1 MKAILIDDEA
11 NAITLLQTLLNE
23 NCPEVKEIYW
33 ANELDEGVKLINEH
47 KPDIVF
53 LDIEMPKYSGLEIM
67 DFFNGKKI
75 DFSIVF
81 VTAYDQYAIEAFKL
95 CALDYILKPINPN
108 YLVNAVAK
116 CVDKKKENE
125 LTEKI
130 DALKKLTFNTLAI
143 EVPKGIIFLSYD
155 EIQYLEADGSYTKI
169 YTSKGNVELICKPL
183 KFFVEQLDHNEY
195 FFKCHRSYL
204 VNIKY
209 IKQFVKLDGGYL
221 IMKNDIKLPFA
232 KNSREEFSKVI
243 EGLF

>member
-1 MKAILIDDEA
+1 MKAILIDDEK
-11 NAITLLQTLLNE
+11 NAITVLKTLINE
-23 NCPEVKEIYW
+23 YCPEIKEIYW
-33 ANELDEGVKLINEH
+33 ANELEEGVRLINMHEA
-47 KPDIVF
+47 DIVF
-53 LDIEMPKYSGLEIM
+53 LDIEMPKHSGLEIM
-67 DFFNGKKI
+67 DFFNGKKM

-81 VTAYDQYAIEAFKL
+81 VTAYNKYAIEAFKL

-108 YLVNAVAK
+108 YLVQAVTK
-116 CVDKKKENE
+116 CVDKRKEKE
-125 LTEKI
+125 LTKKI

-183 KFFVEQLDHNEY
+183 KFFVEQLNHNEY

-221 IMKNDIKLPFA
+221 IMKNDIKLPLA
-232 KNSREEFSKVI
+232 KSSREKFSKII